1 MLYVSTPARLI
12 RINPLDCSA
21 YTGCAECVG
30 SMDPY
35 CAYDTE
41 QAECVSVNAAN
52 RISSL
57 QNVIS
62 GEANCPVTSEGH
74 DCLTQGC

>member
-1 MLYVSTPARLI
+1 MSTPARLI

-21 YTGCAECVG
+21 YTSCAECVR

-41 QAECVSVNAAN
+41 QTKCVGVNAAN
-52 RISSL
+52 RNSLL

-62 GEANCPVTSEGH
+62 GEANCPVIGKGH
-74 DCLTQGC
+74 DCLAQGC